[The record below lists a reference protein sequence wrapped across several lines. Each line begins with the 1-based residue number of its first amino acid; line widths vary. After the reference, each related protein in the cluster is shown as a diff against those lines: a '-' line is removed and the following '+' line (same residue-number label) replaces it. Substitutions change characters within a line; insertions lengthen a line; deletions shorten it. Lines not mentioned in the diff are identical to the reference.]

1 LLNARLVENGMPKQE
16 DDDRPDVGKRER
28 RMTVAVV
35 HEQAAQAVVKFLESA
50 RIYRLPRTNP
60 CYARA
65 LHGLVAAAAS
75 GKAVRVRF
83 AAPNSDLI
91 EDVRANG

>member
-1 LLNARLVENGMPKQE
+1 MPKQE
-16 DDDRPDVGKRER
+16 DDDRPDVGERDR

-50 RIYRLPRTNP
+50 RIYRLSRTNP
-60 CYARA
+60 GYAHA
-65 LHGLVAAAAS
+65 LRTLTAAAAS
-75 GKAVRVRF
+75 GKAVLVRF
-83 AAPNSDLI
+83 AAPNSDFI

>member
-1 LLNARLVENGMPKQE
+1 MPKQE
-16 DDDRPDVGKRER
+16 DDDRPDVGERDR

-35 HEQAAQAVVKFLESA
+35 HEQTAQAVVKFLESA

-60 CYARA
+60 GYAHA
-65 LHGLVAAAAS
+65 LRTLAVAAAG